1 MVKFIII
8 FIIVVAILYGVLSIF
23 LKFLSP
29 KNKLPKG
36 GASLFFGIV
45 LFVFYLTVTVV
56 GPQEV
61 GVVVGPGGVK
71 EAELHSGWHIVAPW
85 NSVSPMDKTVW
96 VYTFSQKGEEGEK
109 RGSDAI
115 WVSTKDGIKIGLDV
129 SISWRID
136 PEFGSWIYSNVSEN
150 DGGSTGR
157 YLWLEENVIR
167 AKTKSAIALAVSQ
180 FTPIEAYSNK
190 REEIRNISFRI
201 LQKELM
207 TYHLVLDQIDLREV
221 FYNQDYEKA
230 INEKKLAEQK
240 VLTLIEVTKQKEEE
254 LKQAEINKNIAIQK
268 AEGEAK
274 ALQIKGSSIASNPKV
289 IQLEWINK
297 WNGALPVYMMGNGQG
312 VILNLD
318 NK

>member
-1 MVKFIII
+1 MVKFIIVL
-8 FIIVVAILYGVLSIF
+8 IIVVAILYGVLSIF

-85 NSVSPMDKTVW
+85 NSVSSMDKTVW
-96 VYTFSQKGEEGEK
+96 VYTFSQKVEEGEK
-109 RGSDAI
+109 RGGDAI

-150 DGGSTGR
+150 DGGSAGR

-167 AKTKSAIALAVSQ
+167 AKAKSAIALAVSQ

>member
-1 MVKFIII
+1 MIKFIIVL
-8 FIIVVAILYGVLSIF
+8 IIVVAILYGVLSIF

-96 VYTFSQKGEEGEK
+96 VYTFSQKGGEGEK
-109 RGSDAI
+109 RGDDAI

-150 DGGSTGR
+150 DGGSAGR

-167 AKTKSAIALAVSQ
+167 AKAKSAIALAVSQ

-207 TYHLVLDQIDLREV
+207 TYHLVLDQVDLREV